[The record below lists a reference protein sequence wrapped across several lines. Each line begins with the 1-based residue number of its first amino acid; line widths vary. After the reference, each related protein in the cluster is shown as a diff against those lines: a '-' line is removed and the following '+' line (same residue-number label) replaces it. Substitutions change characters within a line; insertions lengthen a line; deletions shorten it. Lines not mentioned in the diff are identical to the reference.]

1 MHCLCLWHLVLHL
14 ESAEEALGK
23 IPAWLPLQTQ
33 DISPQVLEENSRL
46 CNTKTN
52 DKVDWRL
59 IRSLSITTSIN
70 VSPLCLINLR
80 LSAFSVLLPNTELNI
95 SFRVLQTVQSS
106 ASAQPF
112 LCWNSYYLHHFIVTK
127 SFFTFSCIQHPLP
140 TSVGATSIFWCW
152 LHTLSQ
158 FTKCGNILPIFFIY
172 VRVFIKSALSKLTCD
187 SYRLISARILMQHD
201 LMLKFPLFLR
211 KTLVWLPR
219 LQKCESPSRRCLQV
233 QTLFIMLQTA

>member
-14 ESAEEALGK
+14 ESAEDALGK

-33 DISPQVLEENSRL
+33 NISPQVLEENSRL

-112 LCWNSYYLHHFIVTK
+112 LCWNSFILFTPLYCYKILLYLFLHPTSTPNFCWSCIHILMLAAY
-127 SFFTFSCIQHPLP
+127 TFSVYKMWQYSTYILHICKGLHRKCIVKANL
-140 TSVGATSIFWCW
+140 W
-152 LHTLSQ
+152 L
-158 FTKCGNILPIFFIY
+158 I
-172 VRVFIKSALSKLTCD
+172 
-187 SYRLISARILMQHD
+187 
-201 LMLKFPLFLR
+201 
-211 KTLVWLPR
+211 
-219 LQKCESPSRRCLQV
+219 
-233 QTLFIMLQTA
+233 